1 MERVSS
7 IQRFQEC
14 LLEAKVDYMTTEK
27 REIIG
32 NYEISEGKL
41 TTRREVLLMGALAA
55 GAVIGSGVS
64 AAAAET
70 KAAEGG
76 GIKEKDFSHLLS
88 KKMDGLSTNQVE
100 QHLKLYK
107 GYVAKT
113 KEINERLDAAD
124 IITQTPAP
132 NATYAPMREL
142 LMEQSYALNGVV
154 YHELYFGN
162 LGGSGGEPT
171 GDLKAAVE
179 ARYGSVGKFADYLK
193 AAGKSMRGWVIMGWN
208 QREAA
213 LHTYGLD
220 MHNMWSPAHVVPI
233 VALDVY
239 EHAYMIDYGINRASY
254 LDAFMKNIDWDVC
267 GKRFAVAHKHPSG
280 PDSTT

>member
-1 MERVSS
+1 
-7 IQRFQEC
+7 
-14 LLEAKVDYMTTEK
+14 MTTEK

-32 NYEISEGKL
+32 NYEVSEGKL

-55 GAVIGSGVS
+55 GAVIGSS
-64 AAAAET
+64 AAASAAT
-70 KAAEGG
+70 DSKAAGG
-76 GIKEKDFSHLLS
+76 GSGEIKEKDFSGLLN
-88 KKMDGLSTNQVE
+88 KKMEGLSNNQID

-107 GYVAKT
+107 GYVGKT

-124 IITQTPAP
+124 ILTQAP
-132 NATYAPMREL
+132 VANATYSPLREL

-162 LGGSGGEPT
+162 LGGAGGEPG

-179 ARYGSVGKFADYLK
+179 ARWGTVGKFMDHLS
-193 AAGKSMRGWVIMGWN
+193 AAGKCMRGWVIVGWN
-208 QREAA
+208 ARDGA

-220 MHNMWSPAHVVPI
+220 MHNMWAPANVVPV

-239 EHAYMIDYGINRASY
+239 EHAYMIDYGINRGKY
-254 LDAFMKNIDWDVC
+254 LEAFMKNVDWDVC
-267 GKRFAVAHKHPSG
+267 GKRFATAHKYASG
-280 PDSTT
+280 MDSTV

>member
-1 MERVSS
+1 
-7 IQRFQEC
+7 
-14 LLEAKVDYMTTEK
+14 MTTEK

-55 GAVIGSGVS
+55 GAVIGSGAATS
-64 AAAAET
+64 AASET
-70 KAAEGG
+70 KASAGG
-76 GIKEKDFSHLLS
+76 EIKEKDFSGLLS
-88 KKMDGLSTNQVE
+88 KKMEGLSTNQIE

-124 IITQTPAP
+124 IITQTPAA
-132 NATYAPMREL
+132 NATYSPMREL
-142 LMEQSYALNGVV
+142 LMEQSFALNGVI

-171 GDLKAAVE
+171 GDLKSAVE
-179 ARYGSVGKFADYLK
+179 ARWGSVAKFVDYMK
-193 AAGKSMRGWVIMGWN
+193 AAGKCMRGWVIMGWN
-208 QREAA
+208 QRDSA

-220 MHNMWSPAHVVPI
+220 THNMWSPANI
-233 VALDVY
+233 V
-239 EHAYMIDYGINRASY
+239 
-254 LDAFMKNIDWDVC
+254 
-267 GKRFAVAHKHPSG
+267 
-280 PDSTT
+280 